1 MSSLP
6 PDRPDVPAAAVQP
19 SGFWGSPLRSRLALT
34 AGAVVLMLLL
44 LWWWRPLLLIPGT
57 QPLVMSG
64 GDPYLRALMRT
75 ISASESNVLRPY
87 HVLYGHGYVWTL
99 DMHPNRCE
107 PIGQGP
113 NRGNCSTAAGRYQL
127 LYSTWLELAA
137 RHHPQRTDDPLDA
150 TGLSFAPVHQDMVVH
165 AWLSEARWGNLSAQL
180 RQGRV
185 QPVLRRLSGTWTS
198 LGYGI
203 ESNSMSRQL
212 PRIYQQVLKEEL
224 ARAGTDAAEE
234 AAEKQKGRTAK
245 TVRP

>member
-6 PDRPDVPAAAVQP
+6 PDRSDASADVPP
-19 SGFWGSPLRSRLALT
+19 SGFWDSHLRSRLALT

-87 HVLYGHGYVWTL
+87 HVMYGHDYVWTL
-99 DMHPNRCE
+99 DVHPNRCE
-107 PIGQGP
+107 SIGQGP

-137 RHHPQRTDDPLDA
+137 RYHPQRTDDPLDA
-150 TGLSFAPVHQDMVVH
+150 TGLSFAPEYQDLVVH
-165 AWLSEARWGNLSAQL
+165 AWLSEGRWGNLSTQL

-203 ESNSMSRQL
+203 ETNSMSRQL

-224 ARAGTDAAEE
+224 ARAGKDAAEPGT
-234 AAEKQKGRTAK
+234 EKQKGRTAE

>member
-6 PDRPDVPAAAVQP
+6 PDRSDASADVPP
-19 SGFWGSPLRSRLALT
+19 SGFWDSPLRSRLALT

-87 HVLYGHGYVWTL
+87 HVMYGHDYVWTL
-99 DMHPNRCE
+99 DVHPNRCE
-107 PIGQGP
+107 SIGQGP

-137 RHHPQRTDDPLDA
+137 RYHPQRTDDPLDA
-150 TGLSFAPVHQDMVVH
+150 TGLSFAPEYQDLVVH
-165 AWLSEARWGNLSAQL
+165 AWLSEGRWGNLSTQL

-203 ESNSMSRQL
+203 ETNSMSRQL

-224 ARAGTDAAEE
+224 ARAGKDAAEPGT
-234 AAEKQKGRTAK
+234 EKQKGRTAE

>member
-6 PDRPDVPAAAVQP
+6 PDRPDAPADAVQP
-19 SGFWGSPLRSRLALT
+19 SGFWDSPLRSRLALT

-99 DMHPNRCE
+99 DVHPNRCE

-203 ESNSMSRQL
+203 ETNSMSRQL

-224 ARAGTDAAEE
+224 NRAGRDAAEPDT
-234 AAEKQKGRTAK
+234 EKQKKASQ
-245 TVRP
+245 